1 MIFSNFT
8 LNLSEFFKKN
18 TNMKQAK
25 LLFLLFIF
33 PFFLLAQISEE
44 SRSMI
49 KGMNNALVL
58 ELPDADERLVKK
70 WWASYMKDYDAK
82 PKRVKGGDELLSAS
96 ADILAIGGSDGVDI
110 YSRLDQIG
118 AMTVN
123 TVWFDLG
130 EEIGYLSSSIDGD
143 KYVEAEKF
151 LMRFALFVTKEKIK
165 LELIEEEKEMKQLNN
180 DLSKL
185 EREKTSYERE
195 IEQAKERIK
204 RAEANIVSNLESQDK
219 AKGDIDNQK
228 EVIEEVKKRLSE
240 M

>member
-1 MIFSNFT
+1 
-8 LNLSEFFKKN
+8 
-18 TNMKQAK
+18 MKQFR
-25 LLFLLFIF
+25 LLFVLCIL
-33 PFFLLAQISEE
+33 PFFLQAQITEE
-44 SRSMI
+44 PRSMV
-49 KGMNNALVL
+49 KGMNNALIL
-58 ELPDADERLVKK
+58 ELPDTEQRLVKK
-70 WWASYMKDYDAK
+70 WWASYMKDYDSR
-82 PKRVKGGDELLSAS
+82 PKRVKGGDELLSAG
-96 ADILAIGGSDGVDI
+96 ADIIAIGGSGGVDV

-118 AMTVN
+118 ATTVN

-130 EEIGYLSSSIDGD
+130 EGTGYLSSNLDSG

-165 LELIEEEKEMKQLNN
+165 LELIAEEKEMKQLTN
-180 DLSKL
+180 DLTKL

-204 RAEANIVSNLESQDK
+204 RAEANIVTNLENQDK

-228 EVIEEVKKRLSE
+228 EVIDDVKRRLSE

>member
-1 MIFSNFT
+1 
-8 LNLSEFFKKN
+8 
-18 TNMKQAK
+18 
-25 LLFLLFIF
+25 
-33 PFFLLAQISEE
+33 
-44 SRSMI
+44 MI

-165 LELIEEEKEMKQLNN
+165 LELIETPSNICKQIKIK
-180 DLSKL
+180 SK
-185 EREKTSYERE
+185 R
-195 IEQAKERIK
+195 
-204 RAEANIVSNLESQDK
+204 SQ
-219 AKGDIDNQK
+219 QF
-228 EVIEEVKKRLSE
+228 EH
-240 M
+240 

>member
-1 MIFSNFT
+1 
-8 LNLSEFFKKN
+8 
-18 TNMKQAK
+18 MKQAK
-25 LLFLLFIF
+25 LFFLLLLF
-33 PFFLLAQISEE
+33 PFFLQAQISEE
-44 SRSMI
+44 SRSMV

-58 ELPDADERLVKK
+58 ELPDSDERLVKK
-70 WWASYMKDYDAK
+70 WWSTYMKDYDAK
-82 PKRVKGGDELLSAS
+82 PKRVKGGDEMLSAG
-96 ADILAIGGSDGVDI
+96 ADIVAIGGSGGVDV

-130 EEIGYLSSSIDGD
+130 EGKSYLSSNGDSD
-143 KYVEAEKF
+143 KYLEAEKF

-165 LELIEEEKEMKQLNN
+165 IELIEEEKEMKQLTN
-180 DLSKL
+180 DLTKL

-204 RAEANIVSNLESQDK
+204 RAEANIVTNLENQDK

-228 EVIEEVKKRLSE
+228 EVIEDVKRRLSE